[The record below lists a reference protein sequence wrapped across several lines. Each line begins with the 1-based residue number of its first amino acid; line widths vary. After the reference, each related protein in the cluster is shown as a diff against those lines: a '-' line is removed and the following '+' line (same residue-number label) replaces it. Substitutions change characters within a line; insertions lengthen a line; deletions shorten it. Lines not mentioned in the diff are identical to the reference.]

1 MIFGASLYCQKPL
14 GRVLSV
20 LSGWLRC
27 VTRTAV
33 ARGGALCRVSRTFI
47 GNPPGGCGRDRLKPS
62 RLGWLGLCGSLV
74 GFSGTIF
81 VFVRVQVLQSYP
93 FFNGVFGNEQLFPGV
108 TYTVGLEIFALL
120 ALIGVFAWFYS
131 RTEGGRRQRIGEG
144 AGSTL
149 LVFGIL
155 VAGIVYV
162 ETCLL
167 WGNVVPGVHVWPGLP
182 GGGGY
187 PWGSEQVAYNTCFIA
202 SAVSGDCTFFNY
214 DELFWLAVAF
224 TIAGFV
230 MRYSSWS
237 SE

>member
-1 MIFGASLYCQKPL
+1 
-14 GRVLSV
+14 
-20 LSGWLRC
+20 
-27 VTRTAV
+27 
-33 ARGGALCRVSRTFI
+33 
-47 GNPPGGCGRDRLKPS
+47 
-62 RLGWLGLCGSLV
+62 
-74 GFSGTIF
+74 
-81 VFVRVQVLQSYP
+81 VFLRVQVLQAYP
-93 FFNGVFGNEQLFPGV
+93 FYNGVFGNEQLFPGV

-120 ALIGVFAWFYS
+120 AFTGVFAWFYS
-131 RTEGGRRQRIGEG
+131 RTEGGRRQRLGEG

-167 WGNVVPGVHVWPGLP
+167 WGNVVPGIHVWSGLP

-214 DELFWLAVAF
+214 DELFWLAVACI
-224 TIAGFV
+224 IAGFV